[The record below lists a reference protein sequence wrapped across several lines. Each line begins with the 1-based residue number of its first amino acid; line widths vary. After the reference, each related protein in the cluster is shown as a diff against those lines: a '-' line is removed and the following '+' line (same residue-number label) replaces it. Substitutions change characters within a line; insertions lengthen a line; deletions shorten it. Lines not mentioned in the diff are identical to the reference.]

1 MHELKFHHV
10 QPPLK
15 LKMTKYILQSSIFGP
30 EKNVKNIDSI
40 TWTSKVFDD
49 LLSSSNGSFM
59 AVAEHSKH
67 LLQTL
72 DRLAR
77 RMKEMKDVPLKVY
90 NVQPISAAFRGC
102 DPFPPKQH
110 PLMFGIGASL
120 GRDDEVIS
128 ACPRTLNVL
137 VQLEGSGRWPEEKE
151 ELSLIHI
158 CRCRRST
165 L

>member
-1 MHELKFHHV
+1 M
-10 QPPLK
+10 
-15 LKMTKYILQSSIFGP
+15 
-30 EKNVKNIDSI
+30 
-40 TWTSKVFDD
+40 TSKVFDD

-102 DPFPPKQH
+102 DPFPQSN
-110 PLMFGIGASL
+110 I
-120 GRDDEVIS
+120 R
-128 ACPRTLNVL
+128 
-137 VQLEGSGRWPEEKE
+137 
-151 ELSLIHI
+151 
-158 CRCRRST
+158 
-165 L
+165 